1 MELLI
6 IRHGK
11 AENAGTVSG
20 GDSARPLTEYGSQQ
34 FRKVAKWISKHQS
47 RPDLILHSPLV
58 RATQTAHILKDVV
71 ELSDE
76 LCCSH
81 NWLGFGLNL
90 ETLVSFIRSS
100 QFERIAIVAHMPDVA
115 RCTAD
120 LIGGGSIIFKP
131 GNVACIQFDSLIGM
145 GQGSL
150 KWHLNA
156 PLFK

>member
-11 AENAGTVSG
+11 AENAGFVPG
-20 GDSARPLTEYGSQQ
+20 GDAARPLSEFGCQQ
-34 FRKVAKWISKHQS
+34 FRKVAKWINKHQS

-58 RATQTAHILKDVV
+58 RATQTAQILQNAV
-71 ELSDE
+71 ELNDD

-90 ETLVSFIRSS
+90 DTLISYIKSS
-100 QFERIAIVAHMPDVA
+100 QFERVAIVGHMPDVA

-120 LIGGGSIIFKP
+120 LIGGGSIVFKP
-131 GNVACIQFDSLIGM
+131 GNVACIQFDSIIGM

-156 PLFK
+156 PLF